1 MTREEWAD
9 LVSVAAM
16 LDAYRVGGNDE
27 GDDGQGRCQWA
38 GRVEQGCGSADEQ
51 WKGDGEW
58 N

>member
-16 LDAYRVGGNDE
+16 LDAYRVGG

-38 GRVEQGCGSADEQ
+38 ERVEQGCVADEEERRN
-51 WKGDGEW
+51 GTD
-58 N
+58 